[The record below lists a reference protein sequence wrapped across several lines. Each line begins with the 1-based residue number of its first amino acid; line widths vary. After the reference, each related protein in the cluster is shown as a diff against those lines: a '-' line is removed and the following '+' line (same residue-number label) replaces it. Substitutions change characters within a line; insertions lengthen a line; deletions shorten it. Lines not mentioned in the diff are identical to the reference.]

1 MDSFDSI
8 VLPTSDVPTNQ
19 DGGGGNNGYCVVFQN
34 AGPTDTPSDQDGGGG
49 NNGYC
54 VIAWAVIA
62 RDPLSSFN
70 VLNCEFEH
78 AFLP

>member
-19 DGGGGNNGYCVVFQN
+19 DGGSGGNNGYCVVFQN
-34 AGPTDTPSDQDGGGG
+34 AGPVDTPSDQDDGSGG

-54 VIAWAVIA
+54 VIAWAIA
-62 RDPLSSFN
+62 REITYLT
-70 VLNCEFEH
+70 
-78 AFLP
+78 AF

>member
-34 AGPTDTPSDQDGGGG
+34 AGPTDSPSNQDGGGG

-54 VIAWAVIA
+54 VIA
-62 RDPLSSFN
+62 
-70 VLNCEFEH
+70 
-78 AFLP
+78 